1 LLRSAAASG
10 GTVVADTPRV
20 QHCVAVQCV
29 VSGHCGAQENQD
41 LREQQNR
48 ADGKS
53 AYALPHLM
61 TPSQLCH
68 STQCEAAA
76 LLSHSLAEYLLCK
89 PCPTAHRSLPS
100 RRYPTARSRPAPAE
114 PIPSHPIPSHP
125 TFGCSVALQLR
136 RGSARPMRIRL
147 SSACSRGASIREL
160 EAAHAEVV
168 HALHTQIERLT
179 ADLRRA
185 SARPVDHVS
194 HSLARTGQF

>member
-10 GTVVADTPRV
+10 GAVVADTPRV

-76 LLSHSLAEYLLCK
+76 LLSHSLAECLLCK
-89 PCPTAHRSLPS
+89 LCPTAHRSLPS
-100 RRYPTARSRPAPAE
+100 RRYPT
-114 PIPSHPIPSHP
+114 IPSHPIPSHP